1 MLSLRAVRLFS
12 SLVLAALFSTVL
24 FVASVAVSP
33 EPASAQLVVNLNCN
47 ATINIAASQTVTL
60 DAKAR
65 GCYTGSIRN
74 CQSDF
79 TTSATS
85 KIQSVSAHSTN
96 CTFTIVAKATFTEGT
111 SENFRIVADPS
122 CCGVQGVGNPFRS
135 HRWVTVTVRGG
146 PASNIVF
153 SAPASNPEVN
163 VDTSSVLD
171 VSGYASDGSYTISC
185 GTATESSAL
194 ISISAQTGC
203 SVTVAAGSS
212 TGTAVI
218 TVPYM
223 SSGGDTHTAM
233 LTVAVI
239 DSNIV
244 YTPPDITMQVGG
256 ALAIN
261 AASYATDGPHTITCG
276 EVESKSDRIASI
288 TRNGCSYIIIP
299 ASAGQAEFTITYTSS
314 GGDTHQATITIT
326 IEAPPSALA
335 TPNTAP
341 DYTAPDY
348 TAPADT
354 TTTDAAPSGTTAP
367 TDGTEEESA
376 LSWST
381 LTVQPGGTTVRTIRE
396 TLGLSSRRAIYAWNA
411 NTQTWTA
418 LADPTRTI
426 PSGVVLSFRGPEEI
440 SREDLEIANIGQ
452 GTQQTVLAQGW
463 NIINAAG
470 DIVRVRDRD
479 FLVDDALID
488 CGRLQGVIAV
498 ASYNPR
504 TGRWSLWLPC
514 HPRTEARLTGGTNPT
529 YDLLTSIGEDDS
541 AYIYIRSRI
550 SLAIEWNA
558 ETQTYE
564 LAP

>member
-24 FVASVAVSP
+24 FVASVALSP
-33 EPASAQLVVNLNCN
+33 EPASATVRVDLNCN

-65 GCYTGSIRN
+65 GCYTGTTTN

-79 TTSATS
+79 STSAAS

-96 CTFTIVAKATFTEGT
+96 CVFTIVAKATFTEGT
-111 SENFRIVADPS
+111 SENFRIVADTS
-122 CCGVQGVGNPFRS
+122 SGGYQGVPNPFRNS
-135 HRWVTVTVRGG
+135 RWITVRVIGG
-146 PASNIVF
+146 PVSNIVF

-163 VDTSSVLD
+163 IDSSRVLD
-171 VSGYASDGSYTISC
+171 VSGYASDSSYTISC

-261 AASYATDGPHTITCG
+261 AASYATDGTHTITCG
-276 EVESKSDRIASI
+276 EVESKSERIASI

-314 GGDTHQATITIT
+314 GGDTHRASIPIT
-326 IEAPPSALA
+326 IEPPPPAPA
-335 TPNTAP
+335 TPNTEP

-348 TAPADT
+348 TAPADA
-354 TTTDAAPSGTTAP
+354 TTTDTAPSGTEDRSSEA
-367 TDGTEEESA
+367 EEETA
-376 LSWST
+376 TSWST
-381 LTVQPGGTTVRTIRE
+381 LTVQPGGTTARTIRE
-396 TLGLSSRRAIYAWNA
+396 TLGLSSRRTIYAWNA
-411 NTQTWTA
+411 DTQTWA
-418 LADPTRTI
+418 AIADPTRTI
-426 PSGVVLSFRGPEEI
+426 PSGVVLSFLGPEEI

-463 NIINAAG
+463 NIINADG
-470 DIVRVRDRD
+470 DVVRVRDRD
-479 FLVDDALID
+479 FLVDDTLID

-514 HPRTEARLTGGTNPT
+514 HPRTEARLTGGTNSP

-550 SLAIEWNA
+550 SLEIEWNA